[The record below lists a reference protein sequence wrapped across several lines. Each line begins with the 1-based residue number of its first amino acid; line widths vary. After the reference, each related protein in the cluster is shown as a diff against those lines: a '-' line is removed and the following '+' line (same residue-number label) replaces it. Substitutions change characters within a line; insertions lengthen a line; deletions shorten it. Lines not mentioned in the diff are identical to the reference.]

1 MHKLSDKILPFAR
14 SEGGGNLARL
24 LEQAQQS
31 DAPEGEPHYDCTTC
45 RDLGVVTY
53 NVPVGHEWFGK
64 LYPCSSCKR
73 GQEML
78 AQQWGNRLQSTRMP
92 AQYRACTFETWHQ
105 AVLPEQRKG
114 KTLAYEVCK
123 LFATQPKQVV
133 SLATAWKRAGR
144 DLGGELERSSLVLHG
159 PVGVGKTGLMAATIN
174 ALLESDKLPLWTRAQ
189 DLIASVQA
197 TYKPDHDGLPTGEIK
212 RLYKTAPIL
221 AIDEFQLVQATA
233 DRQEIMEDII
243 RHRYGEQLPTLI
255 TCNFGD
261 EELRKQWGERTIDPL
276 KAMAHWIPMGGAPI
290 RNTWQMP
297 DGMEPF

>member
-1 MHKLSDKILPFAR
+1 MADLREKILPFAR
-14 SEGGGNLARL
+14 AAGGGHLARL
-24 LEQAQQS
+24 LEQAMQS
-31 DAPEGEPHYDCTTC
+31 DTVESEPHYDCAAC

-64 LYPCSSCKR
+64 LYPCTSCKR
-73 GQEML
+73 GQEAL
-78 AQQWGNRLQSTRMP
+78 AQQWANRLQSTRMP
-92 AQYRACTFETWHQ
+92 AQYQECTFETWG
-105 AVLPEQRKG
+105 AVVSPEQRKG
-114 KTLAYEVCK
+114 KMLALEACK
-123 LFATQPKQVV
+123 LFAAHPQQIV
-133 SLATAWKRAGR
+133 SLSTAWQRAGKQ
-144 DLGGELERSSLVLHG
+144 LGGEVERNSLVLHG

-174 ALLESDKLPLWTRAQ
+174 ALLEADKLPLWTRAQ

-197 TYKPDHDGLPTGEIK
+197 TYKSDYDGMPAGEIK

-221 AIDEFQLVQATA
+221 AIDEFQLVQTTA

-261 EELRKQWGERTIDPL
+261 EALRQQWGERTIDPL
-276 KAMAHWIPMGGAPI
+276 KAMAHWIPMGGTPI

-297 DGMEPF
+297 SGMEPF

>member
-1 MHKLSDKILPFAR
+1 MATFADQLKQFAKSNGVKR
-14 SEGGGNLARL
+14 F
-24 LEQAQQS
+24 
-31 DAPEGEPHYDCTTC
+31 DAVADLTPPEPHHDCTTC
-45 RDLGVVTY
+45 QDLGVVTY

-64 LYPCSSCKR
+64 LYPCPSCKR
-73 GQEML
+73 GQDIL
-78 AQQWGNRLQSTRMP
+78 TQQWGNRLQNTKMP
-92 AQYRACTFETWHQ
+92 TQYQTCTFDSWQQ
-105 AVLPEQRKG
+105 ATTPDQRKG
-114 KTLAYEVCK
+114 KLLALEACK
-123 LFATQPKQVV
+123 LFAAHPQQIV
-133 SLATAWKRAGR
+133 SLATAWKRAGKV
-144 DLGGELERSSLVLHG
+144 LPGEVERSSLVLHG

-174 ALLESDKLPLWTRAQ
+174 TLLEADKLPLWTRAQ

-197 TYKPDHDGLPTGEIK
+197 TYKSDYEGLPSSEIK

-261 EELRKQWGERTIDPL
+261 EDLRKQWGERTIDPL
-276 KAMAHWIPMGGAPI
+276 KAMAHWIPMGGLPI